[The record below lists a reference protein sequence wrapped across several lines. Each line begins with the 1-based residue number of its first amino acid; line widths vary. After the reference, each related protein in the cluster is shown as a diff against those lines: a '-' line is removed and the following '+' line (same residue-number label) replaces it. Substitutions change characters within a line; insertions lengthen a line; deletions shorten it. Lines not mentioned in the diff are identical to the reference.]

1 VYTYIYLTAKPQK
14 TGEKSMKDI
23 ILYVV
28 IILMGI
34 MGGGASI
41 YILVSLPA
49 MLIWKIYRKIRYG
62 YSMFD

>member
-1 VYTYIYLTAKPQK
+1 
-14 TGEKSMKDI
+14 MKDI

-28 IILMGI
+28 IALMGI
-34 MGGGASI
+34 MGGDASI

-62 YSMFD
+62 YGMFD